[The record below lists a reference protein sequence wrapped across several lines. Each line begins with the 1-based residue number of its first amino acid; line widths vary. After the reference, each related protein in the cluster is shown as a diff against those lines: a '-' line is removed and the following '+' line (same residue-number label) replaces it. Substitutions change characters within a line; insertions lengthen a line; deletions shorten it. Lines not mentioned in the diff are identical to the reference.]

1 MSSRRDLLADPALA
15 LDDEAIAVAVGDQFG
30 FHGTV
35 HAHFDS
41 ERDQTALLANDSG
54 AQRIV
59 KISHPAA
66 RIADVDLEG
75 QAAMWVHRVDPGLP
89 MAVPLPTVT
98 GELYGLSQHR
108 LVRLY
113 ERLPGQASRPGVGL
127 TPAGVKDFGGTA
139 ARLGLALRGFFHPAA
154 QRRLLWHVEARHEI
168 RAMTA
173 AITDAG
179 GRALVRAALDRFEDN
194 VAPLWATLRAQ
205 PVHSDL
211 TLDNLLLDDD
221 DRICGI
227 IDFGDLTH
235 TALVADVAAA
245 LASASSTRTGR
256 DLLSTIALFLDGYT
270 VISPLE
276 PAERAVLADTLML
289 RNAIALSLSA
299 ARRDL
304 HPENAEYLQSWDAG
318 AWNMLRE
325 IDAAAPGDV
334 AAAFGAPRPRPTRV
348 ALLARRDGV
357 FGSVLAPLTYRDPL
371 EPVKG
376 SGAELFD
383 ADGRSYIDAYNN
395 VPVVGH
401 AHPRVATAIADQAR
415 LLSTNL
421 RYLHPRAIEL
431 AERLIASMP
440 SDSGLDTVLFVNS
453 GSEATDLAWR
463 IATAV
468 TGRTGALVTDF
479 AYHGVTT
486 ATTAFS
492 PEQWRG
498 GWVPD
503 HVERF
508 PAPYGPEPEPGVDT
522 AIERLALRGHR
533 PAALLIDPTYT
544 SDGILVPG
552 KRYHCSLTGIAREAG
567 AMLVADEVQAG
578 FGRAGDHLWSF
589 AGAGLTPDIVTL
601 GKPMG
606 NGYPIAAVIAR
617 RADVEALA
625 ARTEFFST
633 YAGGPVGA
641 AAASAVLDVIADEN
655 LIEHSAAMGVR
666 LRELLLAGEHPAVR
680 EVRGRGLLIGV
691 RLDGGAELAGAVL
704 DAVRHNGVLIGATGP
719 RSDVLKI
726 RPPLVITPEQV
737 QKVAAVVLDAI
748 ETVVEERLSEERG
761 MSDA

>member
-1 MSSRRDLLADPALA
+1 MTSRGDLLADPAMA
-15 LDDEAIAVAVGDQFG
+15 FDDDAIVAAVGEQFG
-30 FHGTV
+30 FHGAV

-54 AQRIV
+54 VQRIV
-59 KISHPAA
+59 KISHPATRA
-66 RIADVDLEG
+66 AEVDLEG

-98 GELYGLSQHR
+98 GELYGLSQGR

-113 ERLPGQASRPGVGL
+113 DRLPGEASRPGEAL
-127 TPAGVKDFGGTA
+127 KPSGVKEFGGVA

-154 QRRLLWHVEARHEI
+154 QRRLPWHVEARHEI
-168 RAMTA
+168 RPMTDTIA
-173 AITDAG
+173 DAD

-194 VAPLWATLRAQ
+194 VAPLWTTLRAQ

-211 TLDNLLLDDD
+211 TLDNLLLGDD

-245 LASASSTRTGR
+245 LASVGSTRTGR

-270 VISPLE
+270 AISPLE
-276 PAERAVLADTLML
+276 PVERAVLADTLML

-318 AWNMLRE
+318 AWNILRE
-325 IDAAAPGDV
+325 LGSAAPGDV
-334 AAAFGAPRPRPTRV
+334 AAAFGAPRPRPARA
-348 ALLARRDGV
+348 ALLTRRDSV

-383 ADGRSYIDAYNN
+383 ADGLRYIDAYNN

-431 AERLIASMP
+431 AERLIESMP

-468 TGRTGALVTDF
+468 TGQTGVLVTDF

-503 HVERF
+503 HAERF
-508 PAPYGPEPEPGVDT
+508 PAPHGADPEPRVGA
-522 AIERLALRGHR
+522 AIERLGLRGHH
-533 PAALLIDPTYT
+533 PAALVIDPTYT
-544 SDGILVPG
+544 SDGILLPG
-552 KRYHCSLTGIAREAG
+552 REYHRALTDTARQAG
-567 AMLVADEVQAG
+567 AMVVADEVQAG

-589 AGAGLTPDIVTL
+589 AGVGVAPDIVTL

-625 ARTEFFST
+625 AHTEFFST

-641 AAASAVLDVIADEN
+641 AAATAVLDVIADEN
-655 LIEHSAAMGVR
+655 LIEHSAAMGVLLRQR
-666 LRELLLAGEHPAVR
+666 LASEHPAVR

-691 RLDGGAELAGAVL
+691 QLDGGAQLAGAVL
-704 DAVRHNGVLIGATGP
+704 DEVRRNGVLIGATGA

-737 QKVAAVVLDAI
+737 QNVASVVLDAI
-748 ETVVEERLSEERG
+748 KTVAEERLSEERVRTN
-761 MSDA
+761 A

>member
-1 MSSRRDLLADPALA
+1 MSRGDLLADPAMA
-15 LDDEAIAVAVGDQFG
+15 FDDEAIAAAVVEQFG

-35 HAHFDS
+35 RAHFDS
-41 ERDQTALLANDSG
+41 ERDQTALLANG
-54 AQRIV
+54 TGVQRIV

-66 RIADVDLEG
+66 RAAEVDLEG
-75 QAAMWVHRVDPGLP
+75 QAATWVHRVDPGLP

-113 ERLPGQASRPGVGL
+113 DRLPGAASRPGAAL
-127 TPAGVKDFGGTA
+127 KPAGVKEFGGVA

-168 RAMTA
+168 RTM
-173 AITDAG
+173 TDAIADAG
-179 GRALVRAALDRFEDN
+179 DRALVRAALDRFEDN
-194 VAPLWATLRAQ
+194 VAPVWATLRAQ
-205 PVHSDL
+205 AVHSDL
-211 TLDNLLLDDD
+211 TLDNLLLGDDD
-221 DRICGI
+221 HICGI

-245 LASASSTRTGR
+245 LASAGSTRTGR

-270 VISPLE
+270 AISPLE
-276 PAERAVLADTLML
+276 PLERAVLADTLML

-325 IDAAAPGDV
+325 LGAADPGDV
-334 AAAFGAPRPRPTRV
+334 AAAFGASRPRPPRA
-348 ALLARRDGV
+348 ALLTRRDGV

-383 ADGRSYIDAYNN
+383 ANGLSYIDAYNN

-440 SDSGLDTVLFVNS
+440 SDSGLDTVLFLNS

-468 TGRTGALVTDF
+468 TGQTGALVTDF

-508 PAPYGPEPEPGVDT
+508 PAPHGTDPTPGVDT

-533 PAALLIDPTYT
+533 PAALLVDPTYT

-552 KRYHCSLTGIAREAG
+552 TGYHRLLTDTAREAG
-567 AMLVADEVQAG
+567 ALVVADEVQAG

-589 AGAGLTPDIVTL
+589 DGAGLTPDIVTL

-625 ARTEFFST
+625 AHTEFFST

-641 AAASAVLDVIADEN
+641 AAATAVLDVIADEN
-655 LIEHSAAMGVR
+655 LIEHSAAMGAL
-666 LRELLLAGEHPAVR
+666 LRELLAREHPAVR

-691 RLDGGAELAGAVL
+691 QLDGGGGLAGAVL
-704 DAVRHNGVLIGATGP
+704 DAVRRDGVLIGATGP

-737 QKVAAVVLDAI
+737 QKVASVVLDAI
-748 ETVVEERLSEERG
+748 ETVVAEHLSEERG
-761 MSDA
+761 TRDA